1 MKYPENMKYPE
12 EIKREIILEC
22 PHCKDPIIIEKLNC
36 AIFRHGTDRATGQ
49 QIHPHLPKEDCMR
62 LIAEKRIYGCGLP
75 FRIIQNNERNYIGVK
90 CDFI

>member
-1 MKYPENMKYPE
+1 MIEDSKCPE
-12 EIKREIILEC
+12 EINREIILVC

-36 AIFRHGTDRATGQ
+36 AIFRHGTDRETGQ

-62 LIAEKRIYGCGLP
+62 LIAEKKIYGCGLP
-75 FRIIQNNERNYIGVK
+75 FRIMQNKDGNYRTVE